1 MTVSLYCLVG
11 WCVWAIL
18 LVSGIGIARVAQV
31 LLGKKRSNEFPSGM
45 QHGSDVYWRLNRAHI
60 NAVENLPIFAALI
73 LVAHLAHVNLQTL
86 AEVALGARLVQ
97 SLVHLSS
104 NHVMA
109 VNLRFTAFVTQA
121 TCFMAMAVK
130 LLMR

>member
-1 MTVSLYCLVG
+1 MSLYCLVG

-18 LVSGIGIARVAQV
+18 LVSGIAVARTAQV
-31 LLGKKRSNEFPSGM
+31 LMGKKKSNEFPSGL
-45 QHGSDVYWRLNRAHI
+45 QHGSDLYWRLNRAHV

-73 LVAHLAHVNLQTL
+73 LVAHLAHVEVALL

-97 SLVHLSS
+97 SLVHISS
-104 NHVMA
+104 NHVLA

-121 TCFMAMAVK
+121 CCFMTMAFK
-130 LLMR
+130 LLVR

>member
-11 WCVWAIL
+11 WCVWA
-18 LVSGIGIARVAQV
+18 LVLVTAIAITRTAQV

-45 QHGSDVYWRLNRAHI
+45 QHGGDAYWRLNRAHV

-73 LVAHLAHVNLQTL
+73 LVAHLAHADVQTL

-97 SLVHLSS
+97 SVVHISS
-104 NHVMA
+104 NAVMA
-109 VNLRFTAFVTQA
+109 VNVRFTAFVTQA
-121 TCFMAMAVK
+121 CCFGVMAGK

>member
-1 MTVSLYCLVG
+1 MTVSLYCLVA

-18 LVSGIGIARVAQV
+18 LVSAIAIVRTAQV
-31 LLGKKRSNEFPSGM
+31 LLGKKKSNEFPSGM
-45 QHGSDVYWRLNRAHI
+45 QHGSDVYWRLNRAHV

-73 LVAHLAHVNLQTL
+73 LVAHVAHVDVQLL

-97 SLVHLSS
+97 SLVHISS

-121 TCFMAMAVK
+121 SCFGVMAVK
-130 LLMR
+130 LLLR